1 MEIVCDKKFM
11 ISCMI
16 GFYVYM
22 ILPLYNGC
30 LETVH
35 INIKTIF
42 QFLNL
47 WSKEA
52 IKNISYPSTVNK
64 IDEYLDSMISLAS
77 VT

>member
-1 MEIVCDKKFM
+1 M

-22 ILPLYNGC
+22 KLPLYNGC

-35 INIKTIF
+35 INIQTIL
-42 QFLNL
+42 QFVNI

-52 IKNISYPSTVNK
+52 IENISYPSTVNK
-64 IDEYLDSMISLAS
+64 IDGYLDSRISITSARYVIS
-77 VT
+77 RDK